1 MQLLSNSEILLANLK
16 LIDTC
21 ISFQAS
27 KYNLQQYI
35 DDIKQEIYLIILEYP
50 NDKLNAINTENHMNA
65 FVTGILVKQLYSK
78 TSSFYRRYRKF
89 SEVAPFQLIWHS
101 EYDMQIKNT
110 PIDD

>member
-1 MQLLSNSEILLANLK
+1 MPLLSNSEILMANLK
-16 LIDTC
+16 LINTC

-35 DDIKQEIYLIILEYP
+35 EDIKQEIYLIILEYP
-50 NDKLNAINTENHMNA
+50 NEKLNTIHAENHMNA

-89 SEVAPFQLIWHS
+89 SEFAPYQLEWYS
-101 EYDMQIKNT
+101 EFDSKIKNASN
-110 PIDD
+110 D